1 MKTLISFIG
10 KGQVPQEAKEAKEY
24 YYRKTTYDF
33 GGGITYET
41 TCFPDAIRL
50 SGKFE
55 FDEVKLIG
63 TYTSSWSTLLESDS
77 NSEGLWLNLKEKE
90 EKNLPLCTEDE
101 ELLRDTL
108 ETLWRKKVV
117 LYINEQELREDNCE
131 ELLHRYMGI
140 LLDSGSNIL
149 LDITHG
155 YRWMPILL
163 TSVLQLPDSYKGIGT
178 EKRIEILYGE
188 LGGKVSPVR
197 KLDILTKGQEI
208 SDAVALFF
216 QKFEA
221 EPLAKLL
228 GPHWEKG
235 SGVIKKIGGC
245 IQSNYFLPLLID
257 ESKDFPR
264 SKIIID
270 LEKELKNFSEKGKP
284 AWVIEVKKHLEKI
297 SAQLN
302 KAEPRARL
310 LNLAQLLADR
320 KLYGQAAMA
329 LCLAMEQDLMSAAEY
344 YKHPGYGR
352 FTQMQDQVIA
362 ILKDKSMPVAD
373 CWAGERNLF
382 NYLTSLDSETRKK
395 LQECF
400 DKIKH
405 LRNRVAHGAQGE
417 DISDIKELKTEFDK
431 TKKMEEEFHKI
442 LEGIK

>member
-1 MKTLISFIG
+1 M
-10 KGQVPQEAKEAKEY
+10 
-24 YYRKTTYDF
+24 
-33 GGGITYET
+33 TYET

-63 TYTSSWSTLLESDS
+63 TSTSSWSTLLESDS
-77 NSEGLWLNLKEKE
+77 NSEKLWLDLKVKE
-90 EKNLPLCTEDE
+90 EKNLSLCTEDE

-108 ETLWRKKVV
+108 EKLWRKKVV
-117 LYINEQELREDNCE
+117 LYINDQELREDNCE

-178 EKRIEILYGE
+178 GKRIEILYGE

-228 GPHWEKG
+228 VPHWKEG
-235 SGVIKKIGGC
+235 AEAIKKIGGC

-257 ESKDFPR
+257 DSKDFPR

-270 LEKELKNFSEKGKP
+270 LENELKKFDVKEKP
-284 AWVIEVKKHLEKI
+284 AWVIEVKKHLETI

-302 KAEPRARL
+302 KREPRARL

-320 KLYGQAAMA
+320 KLYGQAAMV

-344 YKHPGYGR
+344 YKHPKYVR
-352 FTQMQDQVIA
+352 FTQMQEQVIA
-362 ILKDKSMPVAD
+362 ILNEKSMTVAD
-373 CWAGERNLF
+373 WWPGERNLF

-417 DISDIKELKTEFDK
+417 NISDIKEFKTEFGE

-442 LEGIK
+442 LEGKNKWLQNS